1 MKVTLLLNIARAY
14 FEFGDF
20 MTSRRACTT
29 ALTVEPAN
37 AKALFWRAKGLVSPA
52 SSGALEL
59 EEAIRYILLPTN
71 AYNIHIQARAVPFML
86 CLRCGGVVNVDVNS
100 KFRVHWIMTT
110 ARW

>member
-1 MKVTLLLNIARAY
+1 
-14 FEFGDF
+14 

-59 EEAIRYILLPTN
+59 EEAIRYAVSLTSLHTIHRSSPFRAIHVVPLL
-71 AYNIHIQARAVPFML
+71 QRS
-86 CLRCGGVVNVDVNS
+86 CKC
-100 KFRVHWIMTT
+100 
-110 ARW
+110 